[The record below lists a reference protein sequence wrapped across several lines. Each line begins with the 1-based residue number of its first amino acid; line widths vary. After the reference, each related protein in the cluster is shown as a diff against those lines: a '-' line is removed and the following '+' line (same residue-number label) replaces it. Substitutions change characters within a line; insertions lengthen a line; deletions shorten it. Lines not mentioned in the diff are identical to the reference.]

1 MDEQIKR
8 INERNHQQLF
18 SKMDLPVI
26 ARVVAISDPLNTE
39 SLSEKFRPR
48 YAVDLQVLRTTGEP
62 DELLPV
68 FRSVPLPL
76 AAAGLE
82 RGAMG
87 FPEPGTMVELA
98 FAWGLP
104 SKPFVRTILSE
115 GLSLPKIE
123 VGEMVLQAA
132 PGVFQRADT
141 AGNWIRETDANI
153 FDDCMQYVLHCYS
166 STTTAQDFYSLVK
179 HNSTEQ
185 VVGVKIIE
193 ALGALKLLSA
203 GTLNI
208 GAVDNLNITTASD
221 QNNKIGRN
229 AKQSIGNDSSQD
241 IANDFLQNIGND
253 STQNIENDLTTIVG
267 NIISSI
273 AEIKHLLKVKD
284 GGTVW
289 LGSESENVLIIL
301 SDLIQVVSNIANTAS
316 THTHQYT
323 DNGVPLTTQPPIQAG
338 TFSGQK
344 SSADAIKSR
353 LDPIA
358 ES

>member
-8 INERNHQQLF
+8 ISERNHAELF
-18 SKMDLPVI
+18 SKINLPII
-26 ARVVAISDPLNTE
+26 ARVVAISDPLRAE
-39 SLSEKFRPR
+39 GLSERFRPR
-48 YAVDLQVLRTTGEP
+48 YAVDVQVLRTTGEP
-62 DELLPV
+62 DDLLPV
-68 FRSVPLPL
+68 FRAVPLPL
-76 AAAGLE
+76 SVAGLE

-104 SKPFVRTILSE
+104 SMPFIRTILAE
-115 GLSLPKIE
+115 GLSLPTIE
-123 VGEMVLQAA
+123 PGEIVIQSA
-132 PGVFQRADT
+132 PGVCQRADA
-141 AGNWIRETDANI
+141 AGNWIRKTDADI
-153 FDDCMQYVLHCYS
+153 FDDCMQYVLECYS
-166 STTTAQDFYSLVK
+166 SSTTAQDFYSLVK

-185 VVGVKIIE
+185 VIGVKIIE

-221 QNNKIGRN
+221 QNNKIGRDL
-229 AKQSIGNDSSQD
+229 KQSIGNDLKQEV
-241 IANDFLQNIGND
+241 A
-253 STQNIENDLTTIVG
+253 
-267 NIISSI
+267 NIIDSI
-273 AEIKHLLKVKD
+273 ATVKQLLRVKD

-316 THTHQYT
+316 SHTHQYT
-323 DNGVPLTTQPPIQAG
+323 DNGSPLTTQPPIQAG

-344 SSADAIKSR
+344 SSADSIKSR
-353 LDPIA
+353 LDPIT